1 MDKNS
6 TIIHV
11 SRRKQ
16 VLHLLGCSGF
26 VAVCVWLLVAAPQ
39 SNNSVFNNAFVR
51 YGVSGLGIVFFGAIA
66 VLHTRNLIA
75 GKSRVLIDEK
85 GFQDGTSAFSVR
97 FVNWQEVEGLALIEF
112 VNQVFILVRLREP
125 EQFLR
130 EQPLV
135 QRWAMQYNHNKFG
148 TPLVMSTN
156 MYQHTAE
163 ELFAVM
169 DENLRRF
176 NFRENPLP
184 DDRNTTLH

>member
-1 MDKNS
+1 M
-6 TIIHV
+6 HV

-39 SNNSVFNNAFVR
+39 TNNSIFNNAFVR

-66 VLHTRNLIA
+66 ILHTRNLIA
-75 GKSRVLIDEK
+75 GKSRVLIDKK
-85 GFQDGTSAFSVR
+85 GFLDSASAFSIR
-97 FVNWQEVEGLALIEF
+97 FVNWHEVEGLELIEF
-112 VNQVFILVRLREP
+112 LNQVFILVRLREP

-135 QRWAMQYNHNKFG
+135 QRWVMRYNHNKFG
-148 TPLVMSTN
+148 TPLVLSTN
-156 MYQHTAE
+156 MYQNTAE

-169 DENLRRF
+169 HENLRHF
-176 NFRENPLP
+176 NIRENPLP
-184 DDRNTTLH
+184 EDRNTTPH